1 MNEPNEQAEAVTRGQ
16 LSAALGGLGKTSDAL
31 KEASSALLAA
41 ERAVALLRSQVKEML
56 QRQRQA
62 AAAAA
67 AGAGGAEEAEK
78 AEREML
84 GPAQAANSKLL
95 MLKARLLRRTFLRK
109 SWMTHFGVPC
119 HALLS
124 FWMNSAMN

>member
-1 MNEPNEQAEAVTRGQ
+1 M
-16 LSAALGGLGKTSDAL
+16 ALPGPAHSGGKTSDAL

-56 QRQRQA
+56 QRQRQ
-62 AAAAA
+62 AAAA

-109 SWMTHFGVPC
+109 SWMAHFGVPC

-124 FWMNSAMN
+124 FWMNSAMD

>member
-16 LSAALGGLGKTSDAL
+16 LSAALGGLGKISDAL

-109 SWMTHFGVPC
+109 SWMAHFGVPC

-124 FWMNSAMN
+124 FWMNSAMD

>member
-62 AAAAA
+62 AAAA
-67 AGAGGAEEAEK
+67 GAGGAEEAEK

-109 SWMTHFGVPC
+109 SWMAHFGVPC

>member
-67 AGAGGAEEAEK
+67 GAGGAEEAEK

-109 SWMTHFGVPC
+109 SWMAHFGVPC

-124 FWMNSAMN
+124 FWMNSAMD